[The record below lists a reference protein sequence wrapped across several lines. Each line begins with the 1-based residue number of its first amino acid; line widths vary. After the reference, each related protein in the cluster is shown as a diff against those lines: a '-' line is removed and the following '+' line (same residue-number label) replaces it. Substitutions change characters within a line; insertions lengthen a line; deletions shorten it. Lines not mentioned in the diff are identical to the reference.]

1 MYVTQQKILMIGLMF
16 LITAL
21 GLSKVALPFFFETNQ
36 EHLVVM
42 QEPFESE
49 QKLLMAQ
56 TEASAQKNTWQV
68 AWLAHELIPSAE
80 AAESIPLAE
89 EERGRNLGAAKV
101 IELREKQK
109 ELNAREKAL
118 DERESEIQQAEK
130 RAHEKIAAL
139 EQLESRIQAIL
150 TEEKSIKDKKI
161 KRLTAVYEGMK
172 ADKAAPVIAQ
182 MELGIVI
189 KIFSR
194 MNEKQVGKI
203 LSFLPPKK
211 AVVISQ
217 ALTKRIASVR

>member
-36 EHLVVM
+36 EHLVVVQ
-42 QEPFESE
+42 QE
-49 QKLLMAQ
+49 LLMTQ
-56 TEASAQKNTWQV
+56 TETPAQKDTWQV
-68 AWLAHELIPSAE
+68 VWLAHELIPSAE

-89 EERGRNLGAAKV
+89 EGRGRNLGAAKV